1 VRQARLTIP
10 RDWWRRSPHLPLPSR
25 EYLRFRIV
33 TQYGDPDADPEG
45 QDLVRY
51 LEWCRAQR
59 R

>member
-1 VRQARLTIP
+1 M
-10 RDWWRRSPHLPLPSR
+10 PSR
-25 EYLRFRIV
+25 EYLRFRMI

-45 QDLVRY
+45 EDLVHY